1 MHIIGRVD
9 FSSEVTVTAT
19 LPLNDGG
26 SVIVD
31 CVSVVCVQNETAVL
45 R

>member
-9 FSSEVTVTAT
+9 FSSEVTAT